1 MIIALKWIQKNPW
14 KTFLICACAFVIPLL
29 LVHICYSFELSW
41 ISSKW
46 SAGDVLGYIAG
57 FETCLGTMVLRGKL
71 RAAETAAYFRRYS
84 LPDCACGHQTAHN
97 HYDEQ
102 RASVT
107 C

>member
-57 FETCLGTMVLRGKL
+57 FETCLGTMALGAL
-71 RAAETAAYFRRYS
+71 S
-84 LPDCACGHQTAHN
+84 LWQN
-97 HYDEQ
+97 EQ
-102 RASVT
+102 IRQERIG
-107 C
+107 